1 MKIRINDTYYID
13 VDERNYTLKEVRVSK
28 EGKPYEKAIGYYGS
42 MAQALEFYNRHS
54 LAQGEE
60 ELTIAEYIEKYK
72 QGLDELIE
80 ACKGVR

>member
-13 VDERNYTLKEVRVSK
+13 VDERNYTLKEVRVS
-28 EGKPYEKAIGYYGS
+28 ENGKPYEKALGYFRS
-42 MAQALEFYNRHS
+42 VHQALEFYNRHN

-60 ELTIAEYIEKYK
+60 ELTIAEHIEKYK

-80 ACKGVR
+80 ACKGVS